1 MGHRMTAH
9 VSLPSL
15 AVEVVPIDL
24 LHPDPA
30 THRLIGKE
38 EPAFSPGPQAPGM
51 GPSPTNP
58 VILAIVVALRDVEQR
73 RARGK
78 VLTHPTSK
86 RPAP

>member
-1 MGHRMTAH
+1 MTAH

-30 THRLIGKE
+30 NHRLIGKE

-51 GPSPTNP
+51 GPRPTNP
-58 VILAIVVALRDVEQR
+58 VILALVVALRDVEQQ
-73 RARGK
+73 RGRGN
-78 VLTHPTSK
+78 VLIHVTAK
-86 RPAP
+86 RPAA